1 MKRRCMCV
9 AAAWAAAW
17 PLSAALADPK
27 YPSQVVRL
35 IAPYAPG
42 GTVDILSR
50 ALADQLQ
57 RELGQSVI
65 VENRGGA
72 GGTVGADVASKAQPD
87 GYTVLFGAVHH
98 AIAQSVYPK
107 LNYDIR
113 GMAPIGFLGR
123 VNHAVI
129 VHNGLAA
136 RNIAEL
142 TALLK
147 AAPDRYSYAT
157 PGAGT
162 MQHLM
167 AEYFKS
173 ATQTEMTQVPYRGSG
188 PAMVDVISGNVQ
200 LMFETMPSALQHIKS
215 GNVRA
220 IAVTAKARSPHLP
233 GVPTIAES
241 GAPNYDATSWYGL
254 YAPAKTPKAV
264 VDRLNQ
270 AINNAFQDKAFVERW
285 TKLGADAGG
294 GTPEALKTLTHD
306 EVARWGEVARAARIT
321 VN

>member
-1 MKRRCMCV
+1 M
-9 AAAWAAAW
+9 AAALAAAW
-17 PLSAALADPK
+17 PLSVALADSK
-27 YPSQVVRL
+27 YPSQVIRL

-72 GGTVGADVASKAQPD
+72 GGTIGADVASKAQPD
-87 GYTVLFGAVHH
+87 GYAVLFGAVHH

-113 GMAPIGFLGR
+113 DMTPIGFLGR
-123 VNHAVI
+123 VNHALI
-129 VHNGLAA
+129 VYNGLPAKST
-136 RNIAEL
+136 AEL

-147 AAPDRYSYAT
+147 ADPARYSYAT

-162 MQHLM
+162 MQQMM

-173 ATQTEMTQVPYRGSG
+173 ASGTQMTHVPYRGSG

-200 LMFETMPSALQHIKS
+200 VMFETMPSALQHIKS
-215 GNVRA
+215 GNVRV
-220 IAVTAKARSPHLP
+220 IAVTAKTRSPHLP
-233 GVPTIAES
+233 DVPTIAES
-241 GAPNYDATSWYGL
+241 GTPNYDATSWYGL

-264 VDRLNQ
+264 VDRLNL
-270 AINNAFQDKAFVERW
+270 AINNAFRDKAFVDRW

-294 GTPEALKTLTHD
+294 GTPEALKKLTAD
-306 EVARWGEVARAARIT
+306 EVTRWGEVAKAAKIT